1 MWTLKHSKCLIVRTY
16 HTFEAPPVSIASQQ
30 PNMTP
35 KSLAGFSFSQ
45 PGSSAKDKPNPL
57 YFNWD

>member
-16 HTFEAPPVSIASQQ
+16 YTFKAPPVSIASQQ

-45 PGSSAKDKPNPL
+45 SGSSAKDKPNPL
-57 YFNWD
+57 YFNWA